1 MKEALGLIKNEGW
14 SLYKVSKW
22 YNITWITLKDW
33 TKFLEDPARTSI
45 LKIGKPF
52 VMPLDIEIRIVKYIL
67 SMQDFSFGL
76 TVNQVRRVVFK
87 VVEATGMNHLFTWR
101 IKWLVGTGGTSWGNN
116 TTCHWGHHQIS
127 ICRVLTANRILLN
140 DFYKKVENLLTKL
153 DLETSQ
159 PIFGTEMELVSLMS

>member
-1 MKEALGLIKNEGW
+1 M
-14 SLYKVSKW
+14 
-22 YNITWITLKDW
+22 
-33 TKFLEDPARTSI
+33 EDPARTSI

-101 IKWLVGTGGTSWGNN
+101 IKWLVGTGGTS
-116 TTCHWGHHQIS
+116 
-127 ICRVLTANRILLN
+127 
-140 DFYKKVENLLTKL
+140 
-153 DLETSQ
+153 
-159 PIFGTEMELVSLMS
+159 